1 MNLLARLGILFF
13 TQTEKAAKGITELE
27 KRLDQLREKSKV
39 VRTKA
44 MDSAGNSV
52 RNLTQQFDNLSSA
65 ASSGINL
72 SSSLDSTYAQFDK
85 TAQRLAGTMGV
96 SAKAIKQQAGFFY
109 DLNLNGDEWLQT
121 SAMMQKFKLDPKRMG
136 VGSLKE
142 YAKALDVV
150 GASGPE
156 LTKTLLGVR
165 QNFNQTDEELGQL
178 LDDVALIGKRFGS
191 SSEFVGQFGT
201 VAGALNEQLRK
212 IDPTADAKKYRDY
225 AQQIYLVAG
234 ALQETVNADPATAL
248 SSSVELFG
256 KLADTQADFESL
268 FAGAG
273 NGVPELMNQVA
284 MAMGGFDEI
293 KASPLKFVEAIS
305 TAYAQAS
312 DEQRFFMRKQLT
324 NTFGADLDYLF
335 QGDFGKVA
343 GKIKDVTAEVDKS
356 TGSFKELA
364 KSFRTGFTQQDLY
377 NRAAEKFE
385 HRLTGMARSMG
396 IQSKILANQ
405 KVAYKKTGDALEGLV
420 SRSLTYEKALDGV
433 IGVKGKGLTGF
444 EASLK
449 KAKEEGRPLSDEMSL
464 TERAAGR
471 LARAFLAY
479 RVGGVQGLAADMVN
493 ATDIM
498 SAMNKVTDL
507 TGLKFKSSE
516 EEVAG
521 YATTMAALAPDALAG
536 AEALNRA
543 GINFQNLGAMA
554 SLAMIPLKLFNS
566 MLFGLPG
573 GILKVLG
580 PLGLLAGAGFLI
592 YKNWD
597 KGLDKWFKKT
607 WGNMEKKV
615 TELAPVVKKGLLSAM
630 EKATA
635 YLNSADTTG
644 AGEQFAVFM
653 GKVFDAT
660 AGFMGDAL
668 GGLYNSLFGDEEAS
682 KKAAGTAGESLGRAF
697 GDLTGAAVAAL
708 GRGLAGFLGK
718 GLDYLVSDAPLQEK
732 AGTVGKMLAG
742 AIGTGLALRIGGA
755 VTGSSMMSGLG
766 RALMLP
772 GTMAA
777 GAAAKGSG
785 SMLNKLRGGAGGAPS
800 AGAPAAPGRA
810 AKFGAKMRGGIGK
823 IGAGGMAKGLTTVAG
838 LYAFVTEGPAAFE
851 SAFDMILTGSTMSY
865 EKLTETGFK
874 MASGFAKIVDTIF
887 MGIPSTILKWL
898 GVGEKEFKI
907 FYNELVTE
915 TSIRI
920 SQVIMYFKRLGI
932 DAARTFEAATWV
944 AKDFQLV
951 MKEVGASIGQRLGV
965 SIGGLFGDMEDNLIK
980 GRLKFQTFFDG
991 IRSSGEMVFSGLKF
1005 TLRDFATNVLDEYL
1019 GPVLQRLEDV
1029 SVNALRL
1036 AKKLGVP
1043 TGGLNENDLRLASK
1057 LGLDAAGIEARRRSQ
1072 AKQLADEMRASSDG
1086 QLSRMKQFGLQA
1098 GVPVEDLKKIT
1109 TVDQMQ
1115 KYLETFSPGRGDS
1128 YRAAITASSQKVID
1142 QIKNERVNLT
1152 SQQIKMQA
1160 ELEREDQR
1168 LLGEQRLFETTERA
1182 AATDYARG
1190 LYAASA
1196 PSTTAS
1202 APAPAAQVTPIAPKM
1217 TPKATAP
1224 KAPAQ
1229 IAEKKK
1235 AGIGDLTNVSS
1246 MGFKGMQ
1253 ERLDLL
1259 IEAVKKNGG
1268 MKPKGKS
1275 GGDAEMYGG

>member
-27 KRLDQLREKSKV
+27 KRLESIREKSKA
-39 VRTKA
+39 VRAKA
-44 MDSAGNSV
+44 MDTAANSA
-52 RNLTQQFDNLSSA
+52 RNLTQQFDNLSSS

-85 TAQRLAGTMGV
+85 TAQKLAGTMGV

-109 DLNLNGDEWLQT
+109 DLNLNGDEWLAT

-165 QNFNQTDEELGQL
+165 QGFNQTDEELGQL
-178 LDDVALIGKRFGS
+178 LDDVAFIGKRFGS

-201 VAGALNEQLRK
+201 VATALNEQLRK
-212 IDPTADAKKYRDY
+212 IDPTADAKKYREY
-225 AQQIYLVAG
+225 AREIYLVAG

-248 SSSVELFG
+248 SQSVELFG

-273 NGVPELMNQVA
+273 NGIPELMNQVA
-284 MAMGGFDEI
+284 VAMGGFDEI
-293 KASPLKFVEAIS
+293 KASPLKFIEAIT

-312 DEQRFFMRKQLT
+312 DEQKFFMRKQLT
-324 NTFGADLDYLF
+324 NSFGADLDYLF
-335 QGDFGKVA
+335 QGEFGQVA
-343 GKIKDVTAEVDKS
+343 EKIKTVGKEVDKS

-385 HRLTGMARSMG
+385 HRLTRMAGAMG
-396 IQSKILANQ
+396 VQNQ
-405 KVAYKKTGDALEGLV
+405 VLQNQRKAYKVVGAQLEHYSQLHKDANHEMTVGERV
-420 SRSLTYEKALDGV
+420 AN
-433 IGVKGKGLTGF
+433 
-444 EASLK
+444 
-449 KAKEEGRPLSDEMSL
+449 LS
-464 TERAAGR
+464 T
-471 LARAFLAY
+471 RAFLSY
-479 RVGGVQGLAADMVN
+479 RVAGVQGLA
-493 ATDIM
+493 IEM
-498 SAMNKVTDL
+498 SKAVVE
-507 TGLKFKSSE
+507 TGLFSRVTKMLGKDVSKSQE
-516 EEVAG
+516 DVVG
-521 YATTMAALAPDALAG
+521 YAASFSALAPQALSTM
-536 AEALNRA
+536 ESLNRA
-543 GINFQNLGAMA
+543 GINFQTLGTMATFAMV
-554 SLAMIPLKLFNS
+554 PLKLFNS
-566 MLFGLPG
+566 MLFGMPG

-668 GGLYNSLFGDEEAS
+668 GGLYNSLFGDEEAT
-682 KKAAGTAGESLGRAF
+682 KKAAGTAGESLGKAF
-697 GDLTGAAVAAL
+697 GDLTGAAVSAL

-718 GLDYLVSDAPLQEK
+718 GLDYLASDAPLQDK

-742 AIGTGLALRIGGA
+742 AIGAGLALRVGGA
-755 VTGSSMMSGLG
+755 VTGSAAMSGVG

-772 GTMAA
+772 GTLAA
-777 GAAAKGSG
+777 GAVAKGSG
-785 SMLNKLRGGAGGAPS
+785 AALGKLRGTPPAG
-800 AGAPAAPGRA
+800 GAPAAPGRA
-810 AKFGAKMRGGIGK
+810 AKFGAKVRGGVNK
-823 IGAGGMAKGLTTVAG
+823 IGAGGLAKALGAAAG
-838 LYAFVTEGPAAFE
+838 VYAFVKEGPAAFE
-851 SAFDMILTGSTMSY
+851 AAFDMILMGGEMSS
-865 EKLTETGFK
+865 EKLIDTGFK
-874 MASGFAKIVDTIF
+874 MASGFAKVVDTIF
-887 MGIPSTILKWL
+887 MGIPSTIMKWL
-898 GVGEKEFKI
+898 GVSEKEFKI

-920 SQVIMYFKRLGI
+920 SQVITFFKRLGI
-932 DAARTFEAATWV
+932 DASRTFEAATWV

-965 SIGGLFGDMEDNLIK
+965 SIGGFFGDLEDNLIK

-991 IRSSGEMVFSGLKF
+991 IKTSGEMVFSGLKF

-1043 TGGLNENDLRLASK
+1043 TGGLNENDLRMASR
-1057 LGLDAAGIEARRRSQ
+1057 LGLDAAGIENRRRQQ
-1072 AKQLADEMRASSDG
+1072 AKDLADEMTATSDS
-1086 QLSRMKQFGLQA
+1086 QLSRLKSFALQA
-1098 GVPVEDLKKIT
+1098 GVPEEALKKIT
-1109 TVDQMQ
+1109 TVAQMQ
-1115 KYLETFSPGRGDS
+1115 KYLDAFNPGRGDT
-1128 YRAAITASSQKVID
+1128 YRALASATAQKVID
-1142 QIKNERVNLT
+1142 EVAGERASLGVAQL
-1152 SQQIKMQA
+1152 KMQEALNA
-1160 ELEREDQR
+1160 EERAIM
-1168 LLGEQRLFETTERA
+1168 GEQSLFETTERA
-1182 AATDYARG
+1182 DATAYARG
-1190 LYAASA
+1190 LYAADAAAAVPVSA
-1196 PSTTAS
+1196 
-1202 APAPAAQVTPIAPKM
+1202 AAQVAPVAPKM
-1217 TPKATAP
+1217 TPKLTPA
-1224 KAPAQ
+1224 KVPAQ
-1229 IAEKKK
+1229 TAEKKK
-1235 AGIGDLTNVSS
+1235 NGLGDLTNVSS
-1246 MGFKGMQ
+1246 AGFKGLQ
-1253 ERLDLL
+1253 ERLDTL
-1259 IEAVKKNGG
+1259 IDAVKKNGG
-1268 MKPKGKS
+1268 MAPKPRG